1 MDNQILVSFAAYF
14 LIILLIGVI
23 SYKKQKNDSDFIV
36 GNRSLNFWV
45 IALSAHASDMSS
57 WLFMGFPAAIMIGG
71 LHNWW
76 IALGLIVGMLLNW
89 QFVAK
94 KLREQTEQ
102 LNCYTLST
110 FFEKRFNDN
119 SGLTRILTA
128 LMTVVFLSCYLSA
141 GLIGMG
147 LLLESIFGINYY
159 TGLILSTIVV
169 ALYTFVGGFITVAWT
184 DLFQAIF
191 LLFMIILVPL
201 IAFSSLPNGFESIT
215 TAAALKDI
223 SLNWIQNSSF
233 ESLLAIVCLVF
244 GWGLGYFGQPHIVT
258 KFMGIRNPNDI
269 YKSKYLGMAWMLVA
283 LGGAIAVGFIGIA
296 FFPEGLNNPELIFIQ
311 MVKSLFNP
319 LTAGFILC
327 GVLAAGMSTMDSQ
340 ILVCASVLCEDLYKQ
355 IINRK
360 ASPSELLMASRI
372 FVLCVSGVALIIAL
386 NRNSTVL
393 ETVHYAWSGLGCA
406 FGPLVFAALYSSH
419 TNKYGA
425 ITGILAGSTIA
436 ATWNLLNPYIMSYT
450 IPAMIPG
457 FILSS
462 AVIWIVSRLTKNLR
476 SNQEPFANTF
486 TS

>member
-1 MDNQILVSFAAYF
+1 MGNPILISFAAYF
-14 LIILLIGVI
+14 SILLLIGVL

-71 LHNWW
+71 LHKWW

-110 FFEKRFNDN
+110 FFEKRFRDN
-119 SGLTRILTA
+119 SGTTRVLTA
-128 LMTVVFLSCYLSA
+128 LMTVLFLSCYLSA

-191 LLFMIILVPL
+191 LLLMIILVPV
-201 IAFSSLPNGFESIT
+201 IAYSTLPNGFDSIT
-215 TAAALKDI
+215 SAAAQNEI
-223 SLNWIQNSSF
+223 SLHWIENYSLD
-233 ESLLAIVCLVF
+233 SLLAIVCLVF

-258 KFMGIRNPNDI
+258 KFMGIRNPNEI
-269 YKSKYLGMAWMLVA
+269 YKSKYIGMAWMLVA
-283 LGGAIAVGFIGIA
+283 LGGAISVGYIGIA
-296 FFPEGLNNPELIFIQ
+296 YFPEGLNNPELVFVQ
-311 MVKSLFNP
+311 MVKNLFNP
-319 LTAGFILC
+319 LSAGFILC

-360 ASPSELLMASRI
+360 ATPAQLLQASRI
-372 FVLCVSGVALIIAL
+372 FVLLVSGVALAIAL

-425 ITGILAGSTIA
+425 ITGIIVGSSIAG
-436 ATWNLLNPYIMSYT
+436 TWSLLNPLITDYT
-450 IPAMIPG
+450 IPSMIPG
-457 FILSS
+457 FALSS
-462 AVIWIVSRLTKNLR
+462 VSIWMVSHLTHKYSKLTCK
-476 SNQEPFANTF
+476 Q
-486 TS
+486 